1 MQSNTKAIA
10 RRANLCKL
18 VFVAALLCSA
28 ALVFSSSA
36 RAQGDCKT
44 VHDAIGKSITL
55 PSHAYEA
62 ETDPNRTSAG
72 ATNHEI
78 IRTGGAIY
86 VSIGGKWKKSP
97 MSEADTRAQEEEN
110 WKTAKNV
117 SCKYLRDE
125 SVNGQ
130 SAAVYK
136 THNENEDTTEDGQVW
151 ISKSKGLPLRE
162 EQDID
167 VGAGDKRHISIRYE
181 YTNVQAPAIS
191 P

>member
-10 RRANLCKL
+10 RRANLCKP
-18 VFVAALLCSA
+18 VFVAALFCSA
-28 ALVFSSSA
+28 ALVFSTAA

-62 ETDPNRTSAG
+62 ETDPNRPSAG
-72 ATNHEI
+72 ATKHEI

-86 VSIGGKWKKSP
+86 VLTDEKWKKSP

-136 THNENEDTTEDGQVW
+136 THNENEDTKEDGQVW

-167 VGAGDKRHISIRYE
+167 VGAGDKRHMSIRYE